1 MEKEIWK
8 EVPDY
13 EHYEV
18 SNLGTIRRWNVSR
31 TKNKI
36 ITPTTWSNAPYKM
49 WTVSKNGKYT
59 KMYLHRCIA
68 TLFVNNDK
76 PLENTH
82 VCFLD
87 GNIENTVA
95 SNLYW
100 SNQKDRMTRRSKEG
114 GYQGSKTPHAKL
126 SKIDVITIRWMDHHK
141 TMSHREMAEYFGVH
155 RWTIYA
161 CVKRITWKHIK

>member
-8 EVPDY
+8 TVPDY
-13 EHYEV
+13 ESYEV
-18 SNLGTIRRWNVSR
+18 SNLGGIRRWNVSR

-36 ITPTTWSNAPYKM
+36 ITPTAWSNAPYLM
-49 WTVSKNGKYT
+49 WSVSKNAKYT
-59 KMYLHRCIA
+59 KMYLHRCVA
-68 TLFVNNDK
+68 TLFVKNDK

-87 GNIENTVA
+87 GNIQNVKA

-100 SNQKDRMTRRSKEG
+100 SNQKDRMGRRSKEG

-126 SKIDVITIRWMDHHK
+126 SKIDVMTIRWMDHHK
-141 TMSHREMAEYFGVH
+141 TMTRKEMAEYFGVH
-155 RWTIYA
+155 PWTIYA
-161 CVKRITWKHIK
+161 CINRVTWKHIE

>member
-1 MEKEIWK
+1 
-8 EVPDY
+8 
-13 EHYEV
+13 
-18 SNLGTIRRWNVSR
+18 
-31 TKNKI
+31 
-36 ITPTTWSNAPYKM
+36 
-49 WTVSKNGKYT
+49 
-59 KMYLHRCIA
+59 MYLHRCVA
-68 TLFVNNDK
+68 TLFVHNDK

-82 VCFLD
+82 ACFLD
-87 GNIENTVA
+87 GNIQNVKA

-100 SNQKDRMTRRSKEG
+100 SNQKDRMARRSKEG